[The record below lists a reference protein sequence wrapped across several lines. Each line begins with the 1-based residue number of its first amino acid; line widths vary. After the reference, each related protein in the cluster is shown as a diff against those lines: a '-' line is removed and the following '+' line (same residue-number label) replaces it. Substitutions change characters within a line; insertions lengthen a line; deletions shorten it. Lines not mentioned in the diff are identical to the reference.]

1 MIDDQVPVAP
11 GAEAIFTRAE
21 ELAGD
26 GDAASVALN
35 CLLLAFLERHGPMA
49 RDLGLDAD
57 ALLPD
62 LRERVRKGDLGAR
75 MGRADLLEAAG
86 ELAAARGGS
95 KIVERDVGR
104 LLLKRTGLTAASMPV
119 VAGEANPPGGRPQA
133 AATTG
138 DAAATGPSAAGPA
151 GGVAA
156 EVAAPKRV
164 RRPTPLLDQL
174 GRDLTRA
181 AAEGKLAP
189 LVGRRRELQL
199 TVETLCRVTKRNPVL
214 LGPAG
219 VGKTAIVEGFAQLI
233 VAGQV
238 PEMLRGV
245 RLVEIKVGS
254 LVSGMGVVGQLE
266 ERMTRLLAEASG
278 DDVILFIDEVHSILG
293 SGGGGSGM
301 DVAGLLKPALAR
313 GDLALIGATTDME
326 YKRILDRDPA
336 LERRFQPVPV
346 SEMTRVEALEVLRV
360 QRDRFRRIRGVTVGD
375 AELEWLV
382 QFADRFLRNRHF
394 PDKAIDLLEQCIAHA
409 MVEGHAELDLDT
421 CRTVAQQLVGMPL
434 EVDERLERL
443 RESLESAAILSAE
456 DTAQLLDK
464 LAFTMGGH
472 DFAPERP
479 NAVLLLLGDA
489 ATHADVLA
497 GLISEALFG
506 SARRVVTLDMAGLE
520 DHDETALTRFLG
532 MPYGY
537 VGADLSQGMVQQL
550 SSVPWSTVVF
560 RTIDQC
566 GRLFVDLVAD
576 ALVAGHFTDAHGAK
590 QYLSDAVVILTA
602 ESLRVD
608 TEHQL
613 GFVHAAGDETGAER
627 MAAELLGP
635 RALAQCQVVSRP
647 QPAGQA
653 VRGWLAHV
661 ALPELAERYARDGL
675 TVMWDDSLVECFAAE
690 AAGLERR
697 EEWEALLERRLAP
710 VLVRLFKERA
720 SAAAVVLL
728 CENGEV
734 KAAEAAPPPPPDP
747 PPQT

>member
-1 MIDDQVPVAP
+1 MTDDQVPVAP
-11 GAEAIFTRAE
+11 GAEAILSRAE
-21 ELAGD
+21 ELEGD

-49 RDLGLDAD
+49 KDLGLDAD
-57 ALLPD
+57 ALLPE
-62 LRERVRKGDLGAR
+62 LRERVRAGDLGER
-75 MGRADLLEAAG
+75 LRRDELLTAAAG
-86 ELAAARGGS
+86 LAAARGGS

-104 LLLKRTGLTAASMPV
+104 LLLGRAVP
-119 VAGEANPPGGRPQA
+119 AGAPEAG
-133 AATTG
+133 
-138 DAAATGPSAAGPA
+138 AAGPA
-151 GGVAA
+151 AAAVAGP
-156 EVAAPKRV
+156 AAQPGHV

-181 AAEGKLAP
+181 AAEGRLAP
-189 LVGRRRELQL
+189 LVGRERELQL

-219 VGKTAIVEGFAQLI
+219 VGKTAIVEGFARLI

-238 PEMLRGV
+238 PELLRGV
-245 RLVEIKVGS
+245 RLVEVKVGA

-278 DDVILFIDEVHSILG
+278 DDVILFIDEIHSILG

-346 SEMTRVEALEVLRV
+346 SEMTRAEALEVLRV
-360 QRDRFRRIRGVTVGD
+360 QRDRFRQIRGVTVGD
-375 AELEWLV
+375 DVLEWLV
-382 QFADRFLRNRHF
+382 RFAERFLRNRHF

-409 MVEGHAELDLDT
+409 MVEGRGDLDLAT
-421 CRTVAQQLVGMPL
+421 CRVVAQQLVGMPL

-443 RESLESAAILSAE
+443 RESLADAGILSAE
-456 DTAQLLDK
+456 DSGAFLDK

-497 GLISEALFG
+497 GLVSEALFG

-520 DHDETALTRFLG
+520 DHDETAHTRFLG

-550 SSVPWSTVVF
+550 GSAPWSTVVF
-560 RTIDQC
+560 RNVDQC

-576 ALVAGHFTDAHGAK
+576 ALVSGHFTDAHGAK
-590 QYLSDAVVILTA
+590 QYLSDAVVVLAA
-602 ESLRVD
+602 ESLRAD
-608 TEHQL
+608 TGHQL
-613 GFVHAAGDETGAER
+613 GFVHAAGDEAEAGR

-647 QPAGQA
+647 QPADQA
-653 VRGWLAHV
+653 VRGWLGHV
-661 ALPELAERYARDGL
+661 ALPDLAERYARDGL

-728 CENGEV
+728 CEDGEV
-734 KAAEAAPPPPPDP
+734 RAAEASPPPPASGPQPIPAP
-747 PPQT
+747 PPQTREEP